1 MSTMDITG
9 GTSKERGVKTL
20 AIRLEPDLHA
30 QLTLIAQLRDSTI
43 TDEIRTAL
51 AAHIALVKDQPE
63 LAARADDVLEAIERE
78 AVTRREAISTLF
90 GTTPDT
96 SEDGQPQWTEQNPQ
110 DGDPVQRRHR
120 QRQLGAR
127 SAPKTSPAD
136 ELRPPA
142 RPCQANSRGP
152 PSAAHP
158 DGDSDSSLNPETH
171 RCSPSDNP
179 N

>member
-30 QLTLIAQLRDSTI
+30 QLSLIAQLRDSTI

-51 AAHIALVKDQPE
+51 AAHIAQIKDQPE

-78 AVTRREAISTLF
+78 AVARREAISTLF

-96 SEDGQPQWTEQNPQ
+96 SEETVNPS
-110 DGDPVQRRHR
+110 GRSKTRRT
-120 QRQLGAR
+120 A
-127 SAPKTSPAD
+127 T
-136 ELRPPA
+136 
-142 RPCQANSRGP
+142 
-152 PSAAHP
+152 PS
-158 DGDSDSSLNPETH
+158 SETA
-171 RCSPSDNP
+171 S
-179 N
+179 